1 MKLTL
6 RILSAICFALAICLV
21 GYKFLFSTATSNKT
35 DVSSQASTT
44 SVASEQT
51 SATTSVSQSS
61 TVASTP
67 ETSSVA
73 TSTSTPAT
81 PITVTIEEGDLSPDV
96 ARKLREA
103 GIITDEQAL
112 VDYLVSNNIAEL
124 VQIGSF
130 ELTPGMTPEEIA
142 KIITNQ

>member
-1 MKLTL
+1 M
-6 RILSAICFALAICLV
+6 
-21 GYKFLFSTATSNKT
+21 
-35 DVSSQASTT
+35 
-44 SVASEQT
+44 
-51 SATTSVSQSS
+51 
-61 TVASTP
+61 
-67 ETSSVA
+67 
-73 TSTSTPAT
+73 
-81 PITVTIEEGDLSPDV
+81 

-142 KIITNQ
+142 KVITNQ